1 METPRLDQLEKNTKY
16 SYLRKWIIQ
25 ELGNEPFEFSSDD
38 PELAD
43 LEEKVSASGSWISS
57 KGVEGG
63 WDYFI
68 NKTDSIKFIWTWSKA
83 DYSTKIY
90 WLRPRDLPELVGIER
105 SMDLLLKEF

>member
-43 LEEKVSASGSWISS
+43 LEEKVSGSGSWQSS
-57 KGVEGG
+57 RGMEDGRY
-63 WDYFI
+63 YFV
-68 NKTDSIKFIWTWSKA
+68 N
-83 DYSTKIY
+83 
-90 WLRPRDLPELVGIER
+90 
-105 SMDLLLKEF
+105 